1 MGGKTLGGGKGWRG
15 GGGWSQK
22 LSRVMR
28 GDHFGVITFK
38 RGIGHVSQCLPPNLQ
53 TPLPPFSGD
62 K

>member
-1 MGGKTLGGGKGWRG
+1 M
-15 GGGWSQK
+15 SQE

-28 GDHFGVITFK
+28 GDHFGVIIFK
-38 RGIGHVSQCLPPNLQ
+38 RGIGHVLPCLLQNLP